1 MGRTVDIDVLL
12 GFIEE
17 AHGYM
22 PGIRQGIERLPLTE
36 DNRELVEDAR
46 RFVHIIKGA
55 SSMVGFAGLSHITY
69 YMEEVLEDLLEEEM
83 PYSEATAPFLL
94 KTLDYVEQYL
104 AGDMLEDHVDET
116 PMLTDVTRAY
126 RRLRGLPVDEDE
138 TAVAA
143 VLAEVERAAQ
153 EAEEEFADEWLGDE
167 GADDQDIAAFY
178 MDEDLLPE
186 LLEAFAPEAEDHL
199 RTISTQ
205 LTLLDKEPQN
215 KEVLRVIRR
224 TVHTLKGAAATVGL
238 QAVADLSHRMEDL
251 LDLVDDDSVAMSQRL
266 MQLLFASSD
275 MLEDMVA
282 GHVDEAAVAALMTRY
297 EQPLGEDNAA
307 IPTLEPLKIADLL
320 GPEMVFDLGSQRAS
334 EQRTAPAAVKKP
346 QTAVNPDEVI
356 RVPLERLNEL
366 VRLASELII
375 TRTTFEQRL
384 GDLNRLTNELQ
395 PSIDRLRRLSTR
407 LETQYEVAALASTPL
422 NAPPANRADENGRSA
437 TSNNGFVYEFD
448 ELEFD
453 RYTEF
458 HLLSRELAETTS
470 DIRLVGNE
478 LNHLI
483 GDFEGVIEN
492 QGRISSELQDK
503 LMRTRMLPFAT
514 LTTRLQRAVRVVA
527 QKQGKQ
533 VDLVIEGEEVE
544 LDKKVLDDIADPLLH
559 VLRNAVDH
567 GIEPPELRQVLGKP
581 ARGQIQL
588 RAYYQGN
595 QVVIQ
600 VKDDGAGL
608 QPERIRAKA
617 ISQGYVSEGE
627 ARTLTEAELHSLIF
641 APGFSTADKVDEL
654 SGRGVGLDVLRSNV
668 YKLKGT
674 VAVDS
679 KPGQYMIF
687 TIRLPM
693 TLAMNRALLVKA
705 NHETFAIP
713 LNAVDLISR
722 IERTDISHLGDEPV
736 VRLNDNIYPLLQ
748 LGELLHLKQ
757 PADENIERVPVLVLN
772 AGSRQMALMVDEILE
787 GREIVVKPLGNH
799 LRYVHGVTG
808 ATLMGDGR
816 PVLILNPAE
825 LMAVPTQAAPRRQ
838 FHRPSTTTT
847 QRSKPLSVLVV
858 DDSVSVRRVV
868 TNLVKSVGWEAL
880 AAKDG
885 VEALEMLQSS
895 ITLPDAI
902 LMDIEMPRMDG
913 YELAATLKANQHL
926 SRIPIVM
933 LTSRAGEKHR
943 RKALELGVSAYL
955 VKPYSDDVL
964 INTVRTLAQA

>member
-1 MGRTVDIDVLL
+1 MGQKADMNVLL

-17 AHGYM
+17 AQGYL
-22 PGIRQGIERLPLTE
+22 PAIQQGIDQLPLTD
-36 DNRELVEDAR
+36 DNREAVEDAR

-55 SSMVGFAGLSHITY
+55 SAMVGLAALSHITY
-69 YMEEVLEDLLEEEM
+69 YMEEVFEDLLEQEM
-83 PYSEATAPFLL
+83 AFSPEVAPFLAT
-94 KTLDYVEQYL
+94 TLTYVEGYISGEL
-104 AGDMLEDHVDET
+104 LEDGGDEV
-116 PMLTDVTRAY
+116 PMLTQVTHAY
-126 RRLRGLPVDEDE
+126 RRLRGLPVAEDE

-143 VLAEVERAAQ
+143 VLAEVERIAQ
-153 EAEEEFADEWLGDE
+153 EAEAELASRMDAENDGLDAET
-167 GADDQDIAAFY
+167 AAFY
-178 MDEDLLPE
+178 MDDDILPE

-215 KEVLRVIRR
+215 KETLRVIRR

-238 QAVADLSHRMEDL
+238 QAVANLAHRMEDL
-251 LDLVDDDSVAMSQRL
+251 LDLANDESVPVTQSL
-266 MQLLFASSD
+266 MRLLFASSD

-282 GHVDEAAVAALMTRY
+282 GHVDEAALAGLLAQYQPHLSAAA
-297 EQPLGEDNAA
+297 EP
-307 IPTLEPLKIADLL
+307 IPTLEPLPMADVL
-320 GPEMVFDLGSQRAS
+320 GPEMVLDLGSQRA
-334 EQRTAPAAVKKP
+334 TAPQPPAVKRGT
-346 QTAVNPDEVI
+346 TAVNNPDEVL

-366 VRLASELII
+366 VRLSSELVI

-384 GDLNRLTNELQ
+384 GDLTRLTRELQ
-395 PSIDRLRRLSTR
+395 PSIERLRRLAAR

-422 NAPPANRADENGRSA
+422 NAPDVRTEENGRLQ
-437 TSNNGFVYEFD
+437 NGFVYEFD

-492 QGRISSELQDK
+492 QGRVSSELQDK

-514 LTTRLQRAVRVVA
+514 LTTRFQRAVRVVA
-527 QKQGKQ
+527 QKQNKQ
-533 VDLVIEGEEVE
+533 VDLIIEGEEVE

-567 GIEPPELRQVLGKP
+567 GIEPAQLRQVLGKP
-581 ARGQIQL
+581 ERGQIRL
-588 RAYYQGN
+588 RAFYEGS

-600 VKDDGAGL
+600 VRDDGAGL
-608 QPERIRAKA
+608 QPELIRAKA
-617 ISQGYVSEGE
+617 INQGYVSESE
-627 ARTLTEAELHSLIF
+627 ARTLTEADLHALVF
-641 APGFSTADKVDEL
+641 APGFSTADTIDEL
-654 SGRGVGLDVLRSNV
+654 SGRGVGLDVLKSNV

-674 VAVDS
+674 VGIDS
-679 KPGQYMIF
+679 KTGQYTAF

-705 NHETFAIP
+705 NHEIFAIP
-713 LNAVDLISR
+713 LNAVDMISR
-722 IERTDISHLGDEPV
+722 VERSEIAHLGDEPV
-736 VRLNDNIYPLLQ
+736 VRLNDNIYPVRR
-748 LGELLHLKQ
+748 LGELLQLKH
-757 PADENIERVPVLVLN
+757 PADETIERLPVLVLN
-772 AGSRQMALMVDEILE
+772 AGTRQIALLVDELIE

-799 LRYVHGVTG
+799 LRHVHGVTG

-825 LMAVPTQAAPRRQ
+825 LMTAPVQTAPRRQ
-838 FHRPSTTTT
+838 FTRPATAR
-847 QRSKPLSVLVV
+847 RSKPLSVLIV

-868 TNLVKSVGWEAL
+868 SNLVRSVGWEAL
-880 AAKDG
+880 TAKDG

-895 ITLPDAI
+895 STLPDAI

-913 YELAATLKANQHL
+913 YELTATLNANQTFR
-926 SRIPIVM
+926 RIPIVM

-943 RKALELGVSAYL
+943 RKAVELGVSAYL

-964 INTVRTLAQA
+964 INTVRNLAQV

>member
-69 YMEEVLEDLLEEEM
+69 YMEEVLEDLLEEEL
-83 PYSEATAPFLL
+83 PYSEAIAPFLL

-104 AGDMLEDHVDET
+104 MGDMLEDQVDET

-126 RRLRGLPVDEDE
+126 RRLRGLPVAEDE

-143 VLAEVERAAQ
+143 VLAEVERAAL
-153 EAEEEFADEWLGDE
+153 EAEMELANELLESGEEDE
-167 GADDQDIAAFY
+167 DIAAFY

-205 LTLLDKEPQN
+205 LTLLDKEPQD

-251 LDLVDDDSVAMSQRL
+251 LDLVDDDSVTMTRGL

-282 GHVDEAAVAALMTRY
+282 GQVDEAALAGLMTQY
-297 EQPLGEDNAA
+297 KQQMSGEAES

-320 GPEMVFDLGSQRAS
+320 GPEMVFDLGSQRATKP
-334 EQRTAPAAVKKP
+334 QTAPAAKKP

-422 NAPPANRADENGRSA
+422 NVPPTNRVEENGRSA
-437 TSNNGFVYEFD
+437 DSSNGFVYEFD

-514 LTTRLQRAVRVVA
+514 LTTRLQRVVRVVA

-567 GIEPPELRQVLGKP
+567 GIEPAELRQVLGKP

-588 RAYYQGN
+588 RTFYQGN

-600 VKDDGAGL
+600 VQDDG
-608 QPERIRAKA
+608 
-617 ISQGYVSEGE
+617 
-627 ARTLTEAELHSLIF
+627 
-641 APGFSTADKVDEL
+641 
-654 SGRGVGLDVLRSNV
+654 
-668 YKLKGT
+668 
-674 VAVDS
+674 
-679 KPGQYMIF
+679 
-687 TIRLPM
+687 
-693 TLAMNRALLVKA
+693 
-705 NHETFAIP
+705 
-713 LNAVDLISR
+713 
-722 IERTDISHLGDEPV
+722 
-736 VRLNDNIYPLLQ
+736 
-748 LGELLHLKQ
+748 
-757 PADENIERVPVLVLN
+757 
-772 AGSRQMALMVDEILE
+772 
-787 GREIVVKPLGNH
+787 
-799 LRYVHGVTG
+799 
-808 ATLMGDGR
+808 
-816 PVLILNPAE
+816 
-825 LMAVPTQAAPRRQ
+825 
-838 FHRPSTTTT
+838 
-847 QRSKPLSVLVV
+847 
-858 DDSVSVRRVV
+858 
-868 TNLVKSVGWEAL
+868 
-880 AAKDG
+880 
-885 VEALEMLQSS
+885 
-895 ITLPDAI
+895 
-902 LMDIEMPRMDG
+902 
-913 YELAATLKANQHL
+913 
-926 SRIPIVM
+926 
-933 LTSRAGEKHR
+933 
-943 RKALELGVSAYL
+943 
-955 VKPYSDDVL
+955 
-964 INTVRTLAQA
+964 